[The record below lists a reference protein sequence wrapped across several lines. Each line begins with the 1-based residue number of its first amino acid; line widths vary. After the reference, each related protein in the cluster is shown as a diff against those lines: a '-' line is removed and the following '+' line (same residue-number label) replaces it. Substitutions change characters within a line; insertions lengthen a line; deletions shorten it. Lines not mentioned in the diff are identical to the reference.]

1 MITKLIA
8 LTFVFFSSVIS
19 ASEFGASV
27 ALTKITY
34 GNDSHVSWLS
44 VNVDEQNNINGFSFH
59 KFLENELLASQEYG
73 SYINYAGVTLEYKK
87 EHEYLVLRGLNVSV
101 YNGGA
106 VELDFLFNSLTN
118 SRAIFAME
126 LDRTSDGWQLTQNGK
141 IIKWIHL
148 VPNFKAGFGE
158 IGIKEIQILR

>member
-19 ASEFGASV
+19 ASEYGASV

-34 GNDSHVSWLS
+34 GNDNHVSWLS
-44 VNVDEQNNINGFSFH
+44 VDVDEQNNIDGFSFH
-59 KFLENELLASQEYG
+59 KFLENELVASQEYG

-106 VELDFLFNSLTN
+106 VELEFLLSQFHQIQLCSLEQDESTLLFFHFE
-118 SRAIFAME
+118 SVA
-126 LDRTSDGWQLTQNGK
+126 
-141 IIKWIHL
+141 IHL
-148 VPNFKAGFGE
+148 MFYQVP
-158 IGIKEIQILR
+158 